1 MIALYSVSLACLL
14 AAVVVFLRRSEF
26 GILIL
31 AIEAPFI
38 LGLCLYPLLFE
49 NGLVIPGQEGA
60 SYLSQNNPPGWM
72 AAAHIFLYALF
83 SLIGCI
89 FALSMPFNKPNM
101 IARTLARVGDPIPIW
116 RFLVVFGLVVYGSFM
131 LIVGPEVALINAFLG
146 RSGDFSGFGDSA
158 KYLFL
163 KTLGSISMFAVCFI
177 PFVIRQRRG
186 RVVFLLLYLALVVIA
201 YLNSISRNL
210 ILYQLVVPLLMMIHG
225 MGLTKRSLL
234 VMLTTILPLAFLAIF
249 FGKPLGFLI
258 SIFVLDG
265 NVTELEAYQGEDGL
279 WNSFLRNFEPYWF
292 SVDAGTSMFSRA
304 GPTLPTDALM
314 ALAGF
319 IPSRVLESL
328 DLGKLYYGNAD
339 VQMACVN
346 SIQFGLVNCTAPP
359 FFTGT
364 SAYVAPLVGAAVAGF
379 FKFFV
384 FGRLEKTWRHY
395 DRLAR
400 ERTWVPYCLILLFSA
415 YLSFVPSNIALA
427 TFTIV
432 VVVGWLGVRA
442 VFGRVFRSAT
452 ATDPGAKPRRA

>member
-1 MIALYSVSLACLL
+1 M
-14 AAVVVFLRRSEF
+14 LRFVLE
-26 GILIL
+26 
-31 AIEAPFI
+31 
-38 LGLCLYPLLFE
+38 
-49 NGLVIPGQEGA
+49 
-60 SYLSQNNPPGWM
+60 
-72 AAAHIFLYALF
+72 
-83 SLIGCI
+83 
-89 FALSMPFNKPNM
+89 
-101 IARTLARVGDPIPIW
+101 
-116 RFLVVFGLVVYGSFM
+116 
-131 LIVGPEVALINAFLG
+131 
-146 RSGDFSGFGDSA
+146 SA
-158 KYLFL
+158 
-163 KTLGSISMFAVCFI
+163 
-177 PFVIRQRRG
+177 
-186 RVVFLLLYLALVVIA
+186 
-201 YLNSISRNL
+201 
-210 ILYQLVVPLLMMIHG
+210 
-225 MGLTKRSLL
+225 
-234 VMLTTILPLAFLAIF
+234 
-249 FGKPLGFLI
+249 I

-346 SIQFGLVNCTAPP
+346 SIQFGLVNCTVPP

-395 DRLAR
+395 HRFAR
-400 ERTWVPYCLILLFSA
+400 EKTWVPYCLILLFSA

-427 TFTIV
+427 TFTILV
-432 VVVGWLGVRA
+432 VVAWLGVRV
-442 VFGRVFRSAT
+442 VFGSVFRSST
-452 ATDPGAKPRRA
+452 TTDSRAKPRRA